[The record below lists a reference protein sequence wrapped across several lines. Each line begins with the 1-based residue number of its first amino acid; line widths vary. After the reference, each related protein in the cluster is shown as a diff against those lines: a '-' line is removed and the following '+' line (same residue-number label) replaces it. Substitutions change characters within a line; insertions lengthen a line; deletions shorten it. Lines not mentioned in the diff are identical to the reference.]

1 MFFQDCVGV
10 TGCIIVTVWVS
21 VDYHCVGVSV
31 TVGRTGFEV
40 QYIQSILGRNFKIC
54 IDSYSSKNRFKC
66 IRDIE

>member
-1 MFFQDCVGV
+1 MVA
-10 TGCIIVTVWVS
+10 VWVS

-31 TVGRTGFEV
+31 AVGRTGFGV
-40 QYIQSILGRNFKIC
+40 QYIKIILGRNFKIC